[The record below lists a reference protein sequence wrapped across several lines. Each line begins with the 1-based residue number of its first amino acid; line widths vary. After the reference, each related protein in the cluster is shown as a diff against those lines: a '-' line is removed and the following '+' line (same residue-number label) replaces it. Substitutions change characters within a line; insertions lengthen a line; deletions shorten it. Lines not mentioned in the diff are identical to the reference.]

1 MFKLQSKK
9 ILTILVIDR
18 GPIIGCLY
26 CPKFKVGLCSYR
38 PLIVCEDCFEI
49 ILILTN
55 NILEALTL
63 ALTLTL
69 TLTLTLNSDLNLGA
83 IQAANSKSASL
94 TIAFMFVF

>member
-18 GPIIGCLY
+18 GPIIGCPY
-26 CPKFKVGLCSYR
+26 CAKFKVGLCSYR

-49 ILILTN
+49 IFILTN

-69 TLTLTLNSDLNLGA
+69 TLTLNSDLDLGA